1 MKLHRAAPIL
11 AIALSVAACSG
22 NAGPDNAATV
32 EPSVLNEDA
41 LEATENLTVTDTP
54 LGNDTAADTS
64 GDTLGDN
71 ALDANLTTLN
81 DTGGNAL

>member
-11 AIALSVAACSG
+11 AIALSAAACSG

-54 LGNDTAADTS
+54 LENDT
-64 GDTLGDN
+64 LEDN
-71 ALDANLTTLN
+71 VLDAPVANLAAGN